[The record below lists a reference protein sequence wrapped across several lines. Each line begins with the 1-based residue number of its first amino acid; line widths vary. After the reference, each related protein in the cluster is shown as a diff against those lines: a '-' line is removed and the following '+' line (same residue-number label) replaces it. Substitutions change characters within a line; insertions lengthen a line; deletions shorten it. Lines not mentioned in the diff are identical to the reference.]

1 MAIFLRLGIVHNAV
15 QPTSRTITDIFID
28 GPVEHD
34 ALLIRGRLAVVLSL
48 RRKPFGYVRGKKTTI
63 IRVGTIET
71 RTIGTR
77 FVKVND
83 VVETV
88 R

>member
-1 MAIFLRLGIVHNAV
+1 M
-15 QPTSRTITDIFID
+15 TITDIFID

-34 ALLIRGRLAVVLSL
+34 ALLIRGRPTVVLSL
-48 RRKPFGYVRGKKTTI
+48 RRKPFGYVRGKKMII
-63 IRVGTIET
+63 IRVGVIET

-77 FVKVND
+77 FVKVNV